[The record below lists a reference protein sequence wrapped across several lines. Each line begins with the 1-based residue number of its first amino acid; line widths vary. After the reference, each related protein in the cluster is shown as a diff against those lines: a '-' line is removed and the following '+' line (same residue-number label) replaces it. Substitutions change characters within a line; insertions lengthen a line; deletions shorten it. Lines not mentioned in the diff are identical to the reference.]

1 MYNIHSHY
9 ENIFHYLNSI
19 IADPILLY
27 LHPFGA
33 TQPENIEVIMADR
46 PDLSRE
52 DRGPIFLCYDQ
63 EPLLPDYN
71 RELFESIKE
80 RWDAP
85 YILLNTERDS
95 ESKKYI
101 LREHSM
107 LDVNYFFHGLC
118 ASDWYRGYFYDK
130 RITDPS
136 KRTIKK
142 SYVTLNRITSGER
155 VYRIIFVAKLIE
167 KGLDKSGMISFSDV
181 CVDSGKHALA
191 ELHLYGLEHNINT
204 SPLVAALAS
213 AELPM
218 RFDTPDD
225 KVIPNGSHVLG
236 PIDKFMECAFFVVT
250 ETCFWDRK
258 THLTEK
264 IFKPIVM
271 KMPFI
276 LLGPAHNLQYLRS
289 YGFKTFGAWIDE
301 SYDDIEDNM
310 ERIDAVVQVLF
321 NLQTQD
327 LEKMLVE
334 MESILEHNYNLFYSK
349 EFSNGVWTEMT
360 DNIKS
365 SLQQAGV
372 PLLPQ
377 KP

>member
-276 LLGPAHNLQYLRS
+276 LLGPAHNLKYLRS

>member
-1 MYNIHSHY
+1 
-9 ENIFHYLNSI
+9 
-19 IADPILLY
+19 
-27 LHPFGA
+27 
-33 TQPENIEVIMADR
+33 MADR

-276 LLGPAHNLQYLRS
+276 LLGPAHNLKYLRS

>member
-33 TQPENIEVIMADR
+33 TQPENIEVIMVDR
-46 PDLSRE
+46 PDLGRE
-52 DRGPIFLCYDQ
+52 NRGPIFLCYDQ
-63 EPLLPDYN
+63 EPLLPEYN
-71 RELFESIKE
+71 RRLFESIKE

-95 ESKKYI
+95 EAKKQI
-101 LREHSM
+101 LKEHNM
-107 LDVNYFFHGLC
+107 LDVSYFYHGLC

-213 AELPM
+213 ADLPM

-276 LLGPAHNLQYLRS
+276 LLGPAHNLKYLRS

-327 LEKMLVE
+327 LEKMLAE

-372 PLLPQ
+372 PLLHQ